1 MKVIL
6 LEDISNL
13 GEMGDTVNVKD
24 GYARNFLI
32 PGKKAVPATAR
43 NLKTQEHH
51 RRDIDLKKGKVL
63 IDAQSLGDKL
73 SGTALSF
80 TRKSGEKGQLFGSV
94 TNMDIAE
101 ALAAQDLSID
111 RKYIILEDHIKELGE
126 HEVTIKLHS
135 DVNTTISVTVLPED
149 GELPLEPVEVVSE
162 DTSEEPTEA
171 AVEPTVEEAP
181 AEKAPAEEET
191 AGEET
196 AE

>member
-6 LEDISNL
+6 LEDIPSL

-32 PGKKAVPATAR
+32 PRKKAVPATAR

-51 RRDIDLKKGKVL
+51 RRDIDLKKEKVL
-63 IDAQSLGDKL
+63 IGAQSLGDKL

-80 TRKSGEKGQLFGSV
+80 TRKSGEKGRLFGSV

-111 RKYIILEDHIKELGE
+111 RKHIILEDHIKELGE

-135 DVNTTISVTVLPED
+135 DVNATISVTVLPED
-149 GELPLEPVEVVSE
+149 GELPLEPVEETAE
-162 DTSEEPTEA
+162 DTSAEPSEAAEEPA
-171 AVEPTVEEAP
+171 AEEAP
-181 AEKAPAEEET
+181 TEEET
-191 AGEET
+191 PE
-196 AE
+196 